1 MKWGV
6 FGLLVVA
13 GLAVAASA
21 AWPQAQAPGGA
32 ARAAVGG
39 AAPAANA
46 TPAAP
51 PVTITTP
58 NAPTPAN
65 PAARTDQA
73 DRMQFT
79 RVREAGDCRDRCRAW
94 VAASGRL
101 TETTVADFDAF
112 RQGLDLRGT
121 TVVLESTGGLVEAG
135 LALGRAFRRLEMVTM
150 VGHTVL
156 QKADSKMDSIGERRG
171 TVSPRATCAS
181 MCAFAFLGGMRRHVP
196 LEARMLVHQ
205 IWPSKL
211 REDAM
216 AGSYSAGHM
225 VRIQRELGQMGR
237 YTVEMG
243 AEIELFE
250 VAMRIPPWESLRALT
265 RDELRR
271 LRVHTTEIA
280 PVPTSAGT
288 AEQAAQPARRVALA
302 SPTGD
307 TSGGWTLTH
316 HGGRSIVTR
325 RHPLTVEGREIGSF
339 ELSLTCG
346 DAPDTYQVLY
356 SEKRVADASAGPDRL
371 NGVRMSIQ
379 REAVPL
385 KIESSAMGAAE
396 LATAAR
402 GAVPA
407 PLARTLTEAEPR
419 SLLVETVT
427 AGRQRT
433 SIRVGPVGL
442 AEGLREVAVS
452 CRK

>member
-1 MKWGV
+1 MKRGV
-6 FGLLVVA
+6 FGLLAVA

-21 AWPQAQAPGGA
+21 AWPQAQAPSGGA
-32 ARAAVGG
+32 PGAVGG
-39 AAPAANA
+39 AAPAASPTPAGSPASSTPA
-46 TPAAP
+46 TPA
-51 PVTITTP
+51 
-58 NAPTPAN
+58 
-65 PAARTDQA
+65 PAAPGARPDQA

-79 RVREAGDCRDRCRAW
+79 WVGEAGECRDRCRAW

-101 TETTVADFDAF
+101 TETTVADFDTF
-112 RQGLDLRGT
+112 RQGLDLRGA
-121 TVVLESTGGLVEAG
+121 TVVIESTGGLVEAG
-135 LALGRAFRRLEMVTM
+135 LALGRAFRRLEVVTM

-156 QKADSKMDSIGERRG
+156 QKADSRMDSNGERRG

-181 MCAFAFLGGMRRHVP
+181 MCVFAFLGGVRRHVP
-196 LEARMLVHQ
+196 LEARILVHQ

-225 VRIQRELGQMGR
+225 MRIQRELGQIGR
-237 YTVEMG
+237 YTVDMG

-250 VAMRIPPWESLRALT
+250 LAMRIPPWESLRALT

-271 LRVHTTEIA
+271 LRVHSTEIA
-280 PVPTSAGT
+280 PVPASAGPPD
-288 AEQAAQPARRVALA
+288 QAAQPAQRVALA
-302 SPTGD
+302 SPTAN
-307 TSGGWTLTH
+307 TPGGWTLIRLD
-316 HGGRSIVTR
+316 GRSVVTR
-325 RHPLTVEGREIGSF
+325 RHPLTIEGREIGSF

-346 DAPDTYQVLY
+346 NAPDTYQILY
-356 SEKRVADASAGPDRL
+356 SEKRMAEATGPDRL

-385 KIESSAMGAAE
+385 KIESSAVAASE
-396 LATAAR
+396 VATAAR

-407 PLARTLTEAEPR
+407 PLARALTEGEPR

-427 AGRQRT
+427 AARQRT